1 MKLELTVSKLANQF
15 YFISNLTEWHFSCRK
30 DDNKKWLEMTGPLNE
45 EEKDALDIF
54 KNILQLNGFTCDTIE
69 KSKYLGK
76 YFLLNSEE
84 QIWQNLKKSI
94 KDENFQKIKWI
105 FKIFESRFKKIWK
118 EELNKKTIKIFED
131 ELKKEKYDH
140 LFNDVEK
147 ILGDNKKNKK
157 ITIHILFSPQEY
169 ETTGSG
175 SACIG
180 FNDITLELPK
190 LKRNTWQLEYTI
202 YVLAHEIAHIL
213 SDSRQ
218 TKSLIEKYCKKYT
231 IPTKKNIKN
240 INFPTISIINEMIIE
255 SFLPYGYLAQKYS
268 DFQLAPHLLNNLPK
282 GYKAIE
288 DLKNNKIVE
297 YYNQLNRYL
306 IWELYHLAIIY
317 GREKKQIDENFI
329 NQATLILKK
338 II

>member
-105 FKIFESRFKKIWK
+105 FKIFKSRFKKIWK

-147 ILGDNKKNKK
+147 IFGDNKKK
-157 ITIHILFSPQEY
+157 
-169 ETTGSG
+169 
-175 SACIG
+175 
-180 FNDITLELPK
+180 
-190 LKRNTWQLEYTI
+190 
-202 YVLAHEIAHIL
+202 
-213 SDSRQ
+213 
-218 TKSLIEKYCKKYT
+218 
-231 IPTKKNIKN
+231 
-240 INFPTISIINEMIIE
+240 
-255 SFLPYGYLAQKYS
+255 
-268 DFQLAPHLLNNLPK
+268 
-282 GYKAIE
+282 
-288 DLKNNKIVE
+288 
-297 YYNQLNRYL
+297 
-306 IWELYHLAIIY
+306 
-317 GREKKQIDENFI
+317 
-329 NQATLILKK
+329 
-338 II
+338 